1 MPPRSPWSASPGGR
15 RRPAAGGR
23 TGATPGATR
32 PRRGA
37 STRRRPSARRPPIPW
52 ACTISRG
59 SVTSGARTGTTRAIT
74 PSRRPGTPAV
84 RRPALAGSA
93 GAEPGAMPTPG
104 ARSPTGPPCRP
115 TCATR
120 TTVFA
125 LRATAETGLRCR
137 GYDPM
142 NPGERS
148 VVREGIVA
156 GLIGAAVVAIWFFVF
171 DLMRGKPFITPTLL
185 GSMVFFGVKT
195 PVGLEPALGPI
206 IGYTILFACFEVF
219 FFGMLSVLGRAA
231 QAALVWWSVLIG
243 NLLASVAMIWF
254 FFRKYR
260 GLPKT
265 LIGSWGGVLREGIVA
280 GIIGAVVMAGAE
292 RYPMLIFG
300 LVILFTAFEVF
311 FFGGIVIVA
320 SWVLDE
326 VAGWTIFVGN
336 ILAAGS
342 MLAYYFMH
350 HRTLTSR
357 LAHSWAEEE

>member
-1 MPPRSPWSASPGGR
+1 
-15 RRPAAGGR
+15 
-23 TGATPGATR
+23 
-32 PRRGA
+32 
-37 STRRRPSARRPPIPW
+37 
-52 ACTISRG
+52 
-59 SVTSGARTGTTRAIT
+59 
-74 PSRRPGTPAV
+74 
-84 RRPALAGSA
+84 
-93 GAEPGAMPTPG
+93 
-104 ARSPTGPPCRP
+104 
-115 TCATR
+115 
-120 TTVFA
+120 
-125 LRATAETGLRCR
+125 
-137 GYDPM
+137 M

-206 IGYTILFACFEVF
+206 IGYTILHGLAFIAFGIVAATMMAMSEREPALFIGFVILFACFEVF

-260 GLPKT
+260 GLPKSVFLQKPDT
-265 LIGSWGGVLREGIVA
+265 MQAILIYTIIHGLAFIVF
-280 GIIGAVVMAGAE
+280 GLIGAVVMAGAE

>member
-1 MPPRSPWSASPGGR
+1 
-15 RRPAAGGR
+15 
-23 TGATPGATR
+23 
-32 PRRGA
+32 
-37 STRRRPSARRPPIPW
+37 
-52 ACTISRG
+52 
-59 SVTSGARTGTTRAIT
+59 
-74 PSRRPGTPAV
+74 
-84 RRPALAGSA
+84 
-93 GAEPGAMPTPG
+93 
-104 ARSPTGPPCRP
+104 
-115 TCATR
+115 
-120 TTVFA
+120 
-125 LRATAETGLRCR
+125 
-137 GYDPM
+137 M

-206 IGYTILFACFEVF
+206 IGYTILHGLAFIAFGIVAATMMAMSEREPALFIGFVILFACFEVF

-280 GIIGAVVMAGAE
+280 GIIGAFVVAAWFFAIDAIHGEPLHTPKVLGSVFLQKPDTMQAILIYTIIHGLAFIVFGLIGAVVMAGAE